1 MDVQQIVDRI
11 LDFSLDET
19 DADNVLETRV
29 LSDVNEV
36 YKSLQHEISDVATAD
51 YMLTETVTIT
61 GGVGTCSPQL
71 RTFSVYDNGDNRF
84 LTETDILTLE
94 QDSPSLDNTGA
105 PTQFYITGGTTMN
118 TYPLNDTTVRFRY
131 YPEVNELLLTS
142 TESEILAPKHLHQTL
157 VDGGIYLMALRE
169 QGFHDRLD
177 RGEKLQTWMA
187 SNSLVAAYLNNR
199 NRAPRR
205 VAYHD

>member
-1 MDVQQIVDRI
+1 MNVQQIVDRI

-19 DADNVLETRV
+19 DADNQLESRV

-36 YKSLQHEISDVATAD
+36 YKALQHEISDVATAD
-51 YMLTETVTIT
+51 YMLTETVNIT
-61 GGVGTCSPQL
+61 NGVGTCSPQI
-71 RTFSVYDNGDNRF
+71 RTFSVYDNSGNRF
-84 LTETDILTLE
+84 LTETDILELE
-94 QDSPSLDNTGA
+94 QDCPSLSDTGA
-105 PTQFYITGGTTMN
+105 PTKYYITGNTTLN
-118 TYPLNDTTVRFRY
+118 TYPLNNTTVRFRY

-142 TESEILAPKHLHQTL
+142 TEDEIRAPKHMHQVL
-157 VDGGIYLMALRE
+157 VDGGNYLMALRE

-177 RGEKLQTWMA
+177 RGEKLRAWME
-187 SNSLVAAYLNNR
+187 SQSLVTAYLNNR

>member
-1 MDVQQIVDRI
+1 MDVQTIVDRI

-29 LSDVNEV
+29 LADVQEV
-36 YKSLQHEISDVATAD
+36 YNELQHITSDTATAD
-51 YMLTETVTIT
+51 YMQTETVTIT
-61 GGVGTCSPQL
+61 DGAGPCSNQL
-71 RTFSVYDNGDNRF
+71 RTFSVLDNTTERF
-84 LTETDILTLE
+84 LETTDILTLE
-94 QDSPSLDNTGA
+94 QRSPSLDETGD
-105 PTQFYITGGTTMN
+105 PFCYYITGGTTLN
-118 TYPLNDTTVRFRY
+118 TYPVNSTTVRFRF
-131 YPEVNELLLTS
+131 YPTVNTLTIDS
-142 TESEILAPKHLHQTL
+142 LEAEIRIPPHLQQVL

-177 RGEKLQTWMA
+177 RGEKLSTWMLKE
-187 SNSLVAAYLNNR
+187 SSVAAYLNLR